1 MEQNV
6 RLSNDSELIRNE
18 FGFDPVDRLLFTN
31 IRRDSN
37 KIVKP
42 IVADADGKRVLLSRA
57 QETASVLYSGVPRDR
72 VRFHSP
78 WVTFDRRLVEGYDVA
93 PNLAALVAELATDKK
108 VTLAP
113 GIAYAHL
120 QELRETV
127 EVEPEIGPRDTARVT
142 VYELQEADIL
152 AKFRGWREEGAVFGG
167 EFVKQF
173 QGLEGIERYITSD
186 IDTRFEALAEVVG
199 DQSGVYIEAPPN
211 FSEVTGVRDSEA
223 LGALWIPG
231 TGRVL
236 VIADAAEYGTVGVP
250 VESYESRA
258 AAIRDLLP
266 GTGLAVEEEWITASL
281 AQTLTDAGLELS
293 SVSPKLGHWRDLRDV
308 EDLPFQLI
316 AARAST
322 FAIERALNR
331 LAERLESGGT
341 STESELYD
349 DYLEGIHIFRVEK
362 RVPFAIEPYFVNL
375 HASDRTLFPTTP
387 TDAPITSDSGC
398 VELDSGVKVSI
409 DGVVLGTSDMGRSLP
424 ISDGAKLAYD
434 TLTQVIREQI
444 IPSIRPGVPM
454 SDVHAAALESITA
467 VRSTL
472 EEAGLL
478 APETDF
484 VSWYLKRNVG
494 HLMGKQESFANEL
507 RPGYS
512 HVLRVGDY
520 GAAETPWRFGTIGI
534 STEDLW
540 FIGDDQT
547 FTLTLSE

>member
-6 RLSNDSELIRNE
+6 HLSNDSQLISSE

-37 KIVKP
+37 RIVKP
-42 IVADADGKRVLLSRA
+42 IVADVGGKKVLLSRA
-57 QETASVLYSGVPRDR
+57 QETASVLFSGVPRER
-72 VRFHSP
+72 VHFHSP
-78 WVTFDRRLVEGYDVA
+78 WVTFDRRLVDGYDVA
-93 PNLAALVAELATDKK
+93 ANLAALVSKLAGGEK

-120 QELRETV
+120 QELSGEVETEIGTRETS
-127 EVEPEIGPRDTARVT
+127 PVT
-142 VYELQEADIL
+142 VYAVDEADVL
-152 AKFRGWREEGAVFGG
+152 AKFRGWREQGAAFGAD
-167 EFVKQF
+167 FVTRF
-173 QGLEGIERYITSD
+173 EGLEGIERYITSD
-186 IDTRFEALAEVVG
+186 VDTRFEALAEIVDG
-199 DQSGVYIEAPPN
+199 LDGIYFEAPPN

-231 TGRVL
+231 TDRVL
-236 VIADAAEYGTVGVP
+236 VIADSNDYSTVGTP
-250 VESYESRA
+250 VGSYASRA
-258 AAIRDLLP
+258 EAVKDLLP
-266 GTGLAVEEEWITASL
+266 GNRLAVEEEWITASL
-281 AQTLTDAGLELS
+281 AQTLMNAGLELTNS
-293 SVSPKLGHWRDLRDV
+293 SSKLGTWRDLRDV

-322 FAIERALNR
+322 FAIERSL
-331 LAERLESGGT
+331 ERLRERLDSGAS
-341 STESELYD
+341 STEAELYA

-362 RVPFAIEPYFVNL
+362 QVPFAIEPYFVNL

-387 TDAPITSDSGC
+387 TDAPITAESGC
-398 VELDSGVKVSI
+398 VELDSGVKVTV

-424 ISDGAKLAYD
+424 ISDGAKLAYA
-434 TLTQVIREQI
+434 TLTQVIREEI

-454 SDVHAAALESITA
+454 ADVHAAALESITA
-467 VRSTL
+467 VRGKL
-472 EEAGLL
+472 EESGLL

-507 RPGYS
+507 RPGYP

-540 FIGDDQT
+540 FIGDEKT

>member
-42 IVADADGKRVLLSRA
+42 IVAESDGNLVLLSRA
-57 QETASVLYSGVPRDR
+57 QETASVLFSGVPRHR

-78 WVTFDRRLVEGYDVA
+78 WVTFDRRLVADYDVA
-93 PNLAALVAELATDKK
+93 PNLAALVTELAAGRK
-108 VTLAP
+108 VSLAP

-120 QELRETV
+120 KELSGEI
-127 EVEPEIGPRDTARVT
+127 EVEIETGAREQSPVT
-142 VYELQEADIL
+142 VYAVDEAEVL
-152 AKFRGWREEGAVFGG
+152 AKFRGWREQGAAFGV

-173 QGLEGIERYITSD
+173 DGLAGIERYITSD
-186 IDTRFEALAEVVG
+186 VDTRFEALAAVAEGV
-199 DQSGVYIEAPPN
+199 DGVYIEAPPN

-231 TGRVL
+231 SGRVL
-236 VIADAAEYGTVGVP
+236 VIAEAADYSTVGAP
-250 VESYESRA
+250 VGSFASRA
-258 AAIRDLLP
+258 EAVKQLLP
-266 GTGLAVEEEWITASL
+266 GTRLAVEEEWITASL
-281 AQTLTDAGLELS
+281 AQSLINVGIDLTPAS
-293 SVSPKLGHWRDLRDV
+293 SKLGNWRDLRDV

-322 FAIERALNR
+322 FAIERSLS
-331 LAERLESGGT
+331 LLDERLSAGKT
-341 STESELYD
+341 STEAELYA

-362 RVPFAIEPYFVNL
+362 KVPFAIEPYFVNL

-387 TDAPITSDSGC
+387 TDAQITSESGC

-434 TLTQVIREQI
+434 TLTRVIREQI

-467 VRSTL
+467 VRGTL

-484 VSWYLKRNVG
+484 VTWYLKRNVG

-540 FIGDDQT
+540 FIGDDET